1 MAEGMDVDASRY
13 QRTTIYG
20 IIRGGSSLEISDCQK
35 GPRGATER
43 DLTTLMM
50 VQRDYRR
57 FRRRNW
63 EYSDRKM
70 FTRPLPFPL
79 FWFRAARLIKQIYS
93 DPVARRS
100 HHPCQSPSSFVILN
114 ILIIYSHWDH
124 LERSRFTLYWNR
136 VCLITVSTI
145 ITYQVIYSKIYI
157 IKNVDFYI

>member
-1 MAEGMDVDASRY
+1 MILSRRVNDDDHRDGFTKWPFMTTHTWGEYPQGTWLLEVNFTDLYGLRKKKILKSPEYWNLSGELQHAKAPTRMAKGMDVDASRY

-20 IIRGGSSLEISDCQK
+20 IISGGSSFEISDCQK

-43 DLTTLMM
+43 DLTTLTT

-79 FWFRAARLIKQIYS
+79 S
-93 DPVARRS
+93 
-100 HHPCQSPSSFVILN
+100 
-114 ILIIYSHWDH
+114 
-124 LERSRFTLYWNR
+124 
-136 VCLITVSTI
+136 
-145 ITYQVIYSKIYI
+145 
-157 IKNVDFYI
+157 